1 MREIQD
7 EAEQLWEETRQ
18 ALRRELSRPSYDT
31 WLKNTKPLS
40 LEDNVL
46 LLGVPSDF
54 ARDWLQTRLYASIQ
68 RALHSV
74 RSEEIE
80 VEFRV
85 VSMEPAELP
94 PATADAPGQEQ
105 RLAFNPRY
113 TFGSFVVGA
122 SNRFAHA
129 ACLAV
134 ANAPGRAY
142 NPLFVYGGVGLGKT
156 HLLQAIGN
164 HILEATPQ
172 LKVIYLSSEK
182 FTNDV
187 INGIRDH
194 RMGGFRDHYRTVDV
208 ILIDDIQFIA
218 GKEST
223 QEEFFHTFNALHDS
237 SKQIILTSDKLPR
250 DIPTLEDRLRSRFEW
265 GLLADV
271 QLPDL
276 ETRIAIL
283 KKRIGSESI
292 EVPAEVLAYIADNI
306 TSNIRELEGALT
318 RILAYASLYNQE
330 IDLSMTMYVL
340 KDLIPVTTR
349 PLSVAEIQKAVAGY
363 FQIPTEVLLAK
374 KRSRDVVIPRHI
386 AMYLARELTDFSLP
400 QLGESFGGRD
410 HTTVLY
416 ACDKIRTEKEAD
428 INLQTALDE
437 IRKLL
442 LRPLH

>member
-1 MREIQD
+1 
-7 EAEQLWEETRQ
+7 
-18 ALRRELSRPSYDT
+18 
-31 WLKNTKPLS
+31 
-40 LEDNVL
+40 
-46 LLGVPSDF
+46 
-54 ARDWLQTRLYASIQ
+54 
-68 RALHSV
+68 
-74 RSEEIE
+74 
-80 VEFRV
+80 
-85 VSMEPAELP
+85 
-94 PATADAPGQEQ
+94 
-105 RLAFNPRY
+105 
-113 TFGSFVVGA
+113 
-122 SNRFAHA
+122 
-129 ACLAV
+129 
-134 ANAPGRAY
+134 
-142 NPLFVYGGVGLGKT
+142 
-156 HLLQAIGN
+156 LLQAIGN
-164 HILEATPQ
+164 RILEVSPQ

-194 RMGGFRDHYRTVDV
+194 RMGDFRDHYRTVDV

-223 QEEFFHTFNALHDS
+223 QEEFFHTFNALHDA
-237 SKQIILTSDKLPR
+237 SKQIILTSDKPPR
-250 DIPTLEDRLRSRFEW
+250 DITTLEDRLRSRFEW

-271 QLPDL
+271 QLPDV

-283 KKRIGSESI
+283 KKKTESESI
-292 EVPAEVLAYIADNI
+292 EVPAEVLSYIADHI

-349 PLSVAEIQKAVAGY
+349 PLSVAEIQNAVASY
-363 FQIPTEVLLAK
+363 FQITTEVLLAK
-374 KRSRDVVIPRHI
+374 KRSRDVVVPRQI

-400 QLGESFGGRD
+400 QLGEAFGGRD

-416 ACDKIRTEKEAD
+416 ACDKIKTEKETD

-437 IRKLL
+437 LRKLL

>member
-7 EAEQLWEETRQ
+7 EAEHLWEEARK

-31 WLKNTKPLS
+31 WLKNTRPLS

-46 LLGVPSDF
+46 VLGVPSDF
-54 ARDWLQTRLYASIQ
+54 ARDWLQTRLYDSIL

-74 RSEEIE
+74 RPEEIE

-85 VSMEPAELP
+85 IPMEATEPP
-94 PATADAPGQEQ
+94 PAAVSSGQE
-105 RLAFNPRY
+105 RRHLFNPRY

-129 ACLAV
+129 ASLAV

-164 HILEATPQ
+164 HILGATPQ
-172 LKVIYLSSEK
+172 LKVVYLSSEK

-194 RMGGFRDHYRTVDV
+194 RMGDFRDHYRTVDV

-237 SKQIILTSDKLPR
+237 SKQIILTSDKPPR
-250 DIPTLEDRLRSRFEW
+250 EINTLEDRLRSRFEW

-283 KKRIGSESI
+283 KKKTESESI
-292 EVPAEVLAYIADNI
+292 EVPADVLAYIADNI

-340 KDLIPVTTR
+340 KDLIPVTSR
-349 PLSVAEIQKAVAGY
+349 PLSVAEIQIAVAGY

-374 KRSRDVVIPRHI
+374 KRSRDVVIPRQI

-416 ACDKIRTEKEAD
+416 SCDKIRTEKEAD

-437 IRKLL
+437 IRKIL

>member
-18 ALRRELSRPSYDT
+18 VLRREMSRPSYDT

-68 RALHSV
+68 QALHSV

-94 PATADAPGQEQ
+94 LAADDPSQE
-105 RLAFNPRY
+105 RRHHFNPRY

-134 ANAPGRAY
+134 ATAPGRAY

-164 HILEATPQ
+164 HMLEATPQ

-223 QEEFFHTFNALHDS
+223 QEEFFHTFNALHDA

-250 DIPTLEDRLRSRFEW
+250 EIPTLEDRLRSRFEW
-265 GLLADV
+265 GLLADI

-283 KKRIGSESI
+283 KKRTELEAIDL
-292 EVPAEVLAYIADNI
+292 PAEVLSYIAYNI

-386 AMYLARELTDFSLP
+386 AMYLAREMTDFSLP

-416 ACDKIRTEKEAD
+416 ACDKIKTEKEAD

>member
-7 EAEQLWEETRQ
+7 EAEHLWEEARKF
-18 ALRRELSRPSYDT
+18 LRRELSRPSYDT
-31 WLKNTKPLS
+31 WLKNTRPLS

-54 ARDWLQTRLYASIQ
+54 ARDWLQTRLYDSIL

-74 RSEEIE
+74 RPEEIE

-85 VSMEPAELP
+85 IPMEATDPPPVAPAS
-94 PATADAPGQEQ
+94 GQE
-105 RLAFNPRY
+105 RRHLFNPRY
-113 TFGSFVVGA
+113 TFDSFVVGA

-129 ACLAV
+129 ASLAV
-134 ANAPGRAY
+134 SNAPGRAY

-164 HILEATPQ
+164 HILGATPQ
-172 LKVIYLSSEK
+172 LKVVYLSSEK

-194 RMGGFRDHYRTVDV
+194 RMGDFRDHYRTVDV

-223 QEEFFHTFNALHDS
+223 QEEFFHTFNALHDA
-237 SKQIILTSDKLPR
+237 SKQIILTSDKPPR
-250 DIPTLEDRLRSRFEW
+250 EINTLEDRLRSRFEW

-283 KKRIGSESI
+283 KKKTESESI
-292 EVPAEVLAYIADNI
+292 EVPSDVLAYVADNI

-330 IDLSMTMYVL
+330 IDLPMTMYVL
-340 KDLIPVTTR
+340 KDLIPVTSR
-349 PLSVAEIQKAVAGY
+349 PLSVTEIQKAVAGY

-374 KRSRDVVIPRHI
+374 KRSRDVVIPRQI

-416 ACDKIRTEKEAD
+416 SCDKIRTEKETD

-437 IRKLL
+437 IRKIL

>member
-7 EAEQLWEETRQ
+7 EAEYLWEEVRKI
-18 ALRRELSRPSYDT
+18 LRRELSRPSYDT
-31 WLKNTKPLS
+31 WLKNTKALS
-40 LEDNVL
+40 LEDSVL

-68 RALHSV
+68 RALHAV
-74 RSEEIE
+74 KSEEIE

-85 VSMEPAELP
+85 VSMEPAGLP
-94 PATADAPGQEQ
+94 TAADDVPSQE
-105 RLAFNPRY
+105 RRSPFNPRY
-113 TFGSFVVGA
+113 TFESFVVGA

-164 HILEATPQ
+164 HILEAAPQ
-172 LKVIYLSSEK
+172 LKVIFLSSEK

-194 RMGGFRDHYRTVDV
+194 RMGNFRDHYRTVDV

-223 QEEFFHTFNALHDS
+223 QEEFFHTFNALHDE
-237 SKQIILTSDKLPR
+237 SKQIILTSDKPPR
-250 DIPTLEDRLRSRFEW
+250 EIHTLEDRLRSRFEW

-271 QLPDL
+271 QRPDL

-283 KKRIGSESI
+283 KKKTESESI
-292 EVPAEVLAYIADNI
+292 EVPAEVLSYVADNI
-306 TSNIRELEGALT
+306 TSNIRELEGALI

-416 ACDKIRTEKEAD
+416 ACDKIKTEKEAD